1 MKPGST
7 VVAAGLI
14 SRHAMNGPPTRL
26 LSTGKTIVRSPDTM
40 NDSIATSEPCGHVC
54 ESRLFEFKTC
64 GPVEWSSAHFFIS
77 MYVLFLRGV

>member
-1 MKPGST
+1 
-7 VVAAGLI
+7 
-14 SRHAMNGPPTRL
+14 
-26 LSTGKTIVRSPDTM
+26 M